1 MKTRANQVHGF
12 TLVEIMIVVV
22 IVGLLSALAVPA
34 MMRVKKKSQE
44 TQALNTLRAVYDA
57 KEAYF
62 LEDGAGK
69 GRVSLS
75 TLVKAGYASKS
86 LDAITQHDVGAWRL
100 SALRGLTFPPGES
113 VKLTETYHNG
123 NHVYFGRVLT
133 YP

>member
-1 MKTRANQVHGF
+1 MKARANRVHGF

-62 LEDGAGK
+62 MEDGAGK

-75 TLVKAGYASKS
+75 ALVKAGYASKS
-86 LDAITQHDVGAWRL
+86 LDAISQHDLGVWRL
-100 SALRGLTFPPGES
+100 SALRGLSWPPGEP
-113 VKLTETYHNG
+113 VKLTETTHIG
-123 NHVYFGRVLT
+123 NHVYYGRVLT